1 MGTYDVITI
10 GMGAAGGTLAR
21 PLSPS
26 GKRALLAAGLTP
38 WGEP

>member
-10 GMGAAGGTLAR
+10 GMGAAGGTPAR

-26 GKRALLAAGLTP
+26 GKRAAGLT